1 MIPDH
6 TDGYFKSLYQQMVQ
20 AFLCIRFPFSLY
32 AIGFIR
38 TRPRGHGDGD
48 SAEWFA
54 VVGAKLEVCALR
66 YGEGYAGG
74 EGGDFFAVALF
85 APHFALSAD
94 DVPDFFD
101 GAVGNGDGC
110 FSRGEFKVGH
120 AAVFEFEE
128 YADVRSVGC
137 GDVGFLGQVFG
148 AVVGHGVLLK
158 AERCT
163 TGSGQFINVGAV
175 PPYRIITG
183 QALCPPVGWLGGV
196 R

>member
-6 TDGYFKSLYQQMVQ
+6 TDRYKKSLYHKRYRL
-20 AFLCIRFPFSLY
+20 FLYGRFPFSLY

-48 SAEWFA
+48 DAERFA
-54 VVGAKLEVCALR
+54 VVGAKLEVGALR

-101 GAVGNGDGC
+101 SAVGNGDRC

-120 AAVFEFEE
+120 AAAFEFEE
-128 YADVRSVGC
+128 YADVRSIGC
-137 GDVGFLGQVFG
+137 SDVGFLGQAFC
-148 AVVGHGVLLK
+148 AEVGHGVLRK
-158 AERCT
+158 TGRCT

-175 PPYRIITG
+175 P
-183 QALCPPVGWLGGV
+183 LCPPVGWLGGV

>member
-6 TDGYFKSLYQQMVQ
+6 TDRYKKSLYHKRYRL
-20 AFLCIRFPFSLY
+20 FLYGRFPFSLY
-32 AIGFIR
+32 AIGFIVA
-38 TRPRGHGDGD
+38 RPRGHGDGD
-48 SAEWFA
+48 GAQGFA

-101 GAVGNGDGC
+101 GAVGDGDGC

-120 AAVFEFEE
+120 AAAFEFEE
-128 YADVRSVGC
+128 YADVRSIGC
-137 GDVGFLGQVFG
+137 SDVGFWGRRFVLKLVMVFSEKRD
-148 AVVGHGVLLK
+148 GVQL
-158 AERCT
+158 
-163 TGSGQFINVGAV
+163 V
-175 PPYRIITG
+175 
-183 QALCPPVGWLGGV
+183 QASSSM
-196 R
+196 

>member
-6 TDGYFKSLYQQMVQ
+6 TDGYCRSLYQRWYRL
-20 AFLCIRFPFSLY
+20 FLSGRFPFSLY
-32 AIGFIR
+32 AVGFVR

-48 SAEWFA
+48 GAEWFA
-54 VVGAKLEVCALR
+54 VVGAKLEVRALW
-66 YGEGYAGG
+66 YGEAYAGG

-101 GAVGNGDGC
+101 GAVGNSDGC

-128 YADVRSVGC
+128 YADVRSIGR
-137 GDVGFLGQVFG
+137 GDVGFPGQVFR
-148 AVVGHGVLLK
+148 AEFGHGVLLK
-158 AERCT
+158 AKRC
-163 TGSGQFINVGAV
+163 
-175 PPYRIITG
+175 
-183 QALCPPVGWLGGV
+183 QA
-196 R
+196 RSSM